1 MPKSHPQANSPQ
13 RPPNCLQTLIPF
25 VCLSLTCLALS
36 SLASL
41 NLQSHPTLHDNW
53 TTLQPWILLV
63 SSSIILAILL
73 KRQARLLER
82 FSARLNQSQEEAQ
95 QQGTLLQAVTEATT
109 DAIFVTDTNGRY
121 LLFNSGASRLG
132 GFPPNSILGKDVSS
146 VFNPEDAQRIMQ
158 HDREIMSSG
167 NVVTEDETVMLN
179 GRKTTLHCTKGPIQN
194 SQGKT
199 IGLFG
204 IVRDITD
211 RIQMEEA
218 LRSER
223 DFSSSLLNS
232 LPGVLFCYDEKHQLL
247 RWNNNL
253 PSVTG
258 YSDEEVSQL
267 DPVQLFSPKDQ
278 QRIRDNIQEVF
289 QSGRADLE
297 ADLVTKDGN
306 TIPHYFTGTLSTL
319 QGRNCLISVG
329 IDISAR
335 KAATRD
341 LLRLRHVFL
350 HAGWGM
356 AIADPRTHAIL
367 EANPAFASMHG
378 YEPHEIQNMNLTDFF
393 APSSRNELPNHAAIA
408 NSQGYHV
415 YESTHLRK
423 DQSTFPALTNVTT
436 FKDELGKILFRAA
449 TFEDITQRKKAA
461 DELRASEEH
470 LRLALDAA
478 HMGIFDWNIT
488 EDKIVWTLWLEELWG
503 YQPGEFNGTYDGVLQ
518 RLHPDDLPDFEAKIR
533 HSIEQNQPFHH
544 EFRVVWPNQSVH
556 WILSNGLLSKSS
568 LNGKTNEHMRG
579 VVLDITHRKLA
590 EEQTLRHQQQL
601 RALSSRLENLREA
614 ERTAISRE
622 IHDELGQMLT
632 ATSMDLSWI
641 EHALDEFGDDRRVNP
656 LLDKLAA
663 ACDLVDTITSKVQ
676 NIAADLRPSILD
688 NFGLGTALQYET
700 SRFQDRFGIPC
711 KTLLP
716 NKDPDLPAPIATACF
731 RIFQEAL
738 TNIARHADASQV
750 EVSLQTTPDTI
761 TLDIRDNGHGI
772 PDPDLTNPN
781 ALGLLGMQERAK
793 SIGGNVSFTT
803 KPDGGTIVRVQIPN
817 QQDIP

>member
-1 MPKSHPQANSPQ
+1 
-13 RPPNCLQTLIPF
+13 
-25 VCLSLTCLALS
+25 
-36 SLASL
+36 
-41 NLQSHPTLHDNW
+41 
-53 TTLQPWILLV
+53 
-63 SSSIILAILL
+63 
-73 KRQARLLER
+73 
-82 FSARLNQSQEEAQ
+82 
-95 QQGTLLQAVTEATT
+95 
-109 DAIFVTDTNGRY
+109 
-121 LLFNSGASRLG
+121 
-132 GFPPNSILGKDVSS
+132 
-146 VFNPEDAQRIMQ
+146 MQ

-179 GRKTTLHCTKGPIQN
+179 GRKTTLHCTKGPIRN
-194 SQGKT
+194 TQGET

-211 RIQMEEA
+211 RIQIEEA
-218 LRSER
+218 LRAER
-223 DFSSSLLNS
+223 DFSTSLLNS

-253 PSVTG
+253 SSATG
-258 YSDEEVSQL
+258 YSDEEISQL
-267 DPVQLFSPKDQ
+267 NPIQLFSPKDQ

-289 QSGRADLE
+289 LSGHGDIE
-297 ADLVTKDGN
+297 ADLVTKNGS
-306 TIPHYFTGTLSTL
+306 TIPHYFTGTRSTL

-335 KAATRD
+335 KATTRD

-378 YEPHEIQNMNLTDFF
+378 YEPHEIQNMNLADFF
-393 APSSRNELPNHAAIA
+393 APSSRDELPNQATIA

-436 FKDELGKILFRAA
+436 FKDALGKILFRAA

-478 HMGIFDWNIT
+478 HMGIFDWNIPD
-488 EDKIVWTLWLEELWG
+488 DKVIWTLWLEELWG
-503 YQPGEFNGTYDGVLQ
+503 YQPGEFNGTYNAVLQ
-518 RLHPDDLPDFEAKIR
+518 RIHPDDLQEFNSKVR
-533 HSIEQNQPFHH
+533 YSIDHNQTFHH
-544 EFRVVWPNQSVH
+544 EFRVVWPDQSVH

-568 LNGKTNEHMRG
+568 QTAQSPDHMRG
-579 VVLDITHRKLA
+579 VVLDITPRKQA
-590 EEQTLRHQQQL
+590 EEQTFRHQQQL

-632 ATSMDLSWI
+632 AISMDLSWI

-676 NIAADLRPSILD
+676 NIAADLRPSLLD

-700 SRFQDRFGIPC
+700 SRFQKRFEIPC
-711 KTLLP
+711 KIF
-716 NKDPDLPAPIATACF
+716 LPATEPTLPQTVTTTCF
-731 RIFQEAL
+731 RILQEAL

-761 TLDIRDNGHGI
+761 TLDIRDNGRGI

-803 KPDGGTIVRVQIPN
+803 RPDSGTLVRVQIPN
-817 QQDIP
+817 QQDKP

>member
-1 MPKSHPQANSPQ
+1 MPTPHKTADCNQP
-13 RPPNCLQTLIPF
+13 PPNCFQTLIPF
-25 VCLSLTCLALS
+25 VLLSLACLALS

-41 NLQSHPTLHDNW
+41 SLQSHPSLHKTLN
-53 TTLQPWILLV
+53 TLQPWLLLTA
-63 SSSIILAILL
+63 SSIILAILL

-82 FSARLNQSQEEAQ
+82 FIDRLNQSQQEAQ

-121 LLFNSGASRLG
+121 LLLNSGAAKLG
-132 GFPPNSILGKDVSS
+132 GSPPNSILGKDVTA

-167 NVVTEDETVMLN
+167 QVITEDETVMLN

-194 SQGKT
+194 HQGDT

-211 RIQMEEA
+211 RIQIEEA

-223 DFSSSLLNS
+223 DFSTSLLNS
-232 LPGVLFCYDEKHQLL
+232 LPGVLFCYDENKQLL
-247 RWNNNL
+247 RWNKNL
-253 PSVTG
+253 SSATG
-258 YSDEEVSQL
+258 YSDEEISRL

-278 QRIRDNIQEVF
+278 QRIRDNIQQVF
-289 QSGRADLE
+289 QSGRGDLE
-297 ADLVTKDGN
+297 ADLVTKNGN

-356 AIADPRTHAIL
+356 AIADPRTHTLL

-378 YEPHEIQNMNLTDFF
+378 YEPDEVQGMNLADFF
-393 APSSRNELPNHAAIA
+393 DDSSRSELPHHVAIA

-423 DQSTFPALTNVTT
+423 DHSTFPSLTNVTT
-436 FKDELGKILFRAA
+436 FKDELGKVLFRAA
-449 TFEDITQRKKAA
+449 TFEDITHRKKAA
-461 DELRASEEH
+461 DELHASEEH

-503 YQPGEFNGTYDGVLQ
+503 YQPGEFNGTYDGVIQ
-518 RLHPDDLPDFEAKIR
+518 RIHPDDLAEFETKVR
-533 HSIEQNQPFHH
+533 HSLEQNTLFLH

-556 WILSNGLLSKSS
+556 WILSNGLLSRSS
-568 LNGKTNEHMRG
+568 LGTKATEHMRG
-579 VVLDITHRKLA
+579 VVLDITPRKHA
-590 EEQTLRHQQQL
+590 EEQTVLHQQQL

-656 LLDKLAA
+656 ILDKLAA
-663 ACDLVDTITSKVQ
+663 ASDLVDTITSKVQ

-700 SRFQDRFGIPC
+700 SRFQERFGIRC
-711 KTLLP
+711 KTSIP
-716 NKDPDLPAPIATACF
+716 QKEPELPAPVATTCF
-731 RIFQEAL
+731 RILQEAL
-738 TNIARHADASQV
+738 TNIARHANASEI
-750 EVSLQTTPDTI
+750 EVNLQTTPESITI
-761 TLDIRDNGHGI
+761 DIRDNGCGI

-803 KPDGGTIVRVQIPN
+803 RPDSGTIVHVQIPN
-817 QQDIP
+817 QRDKL